1 MLRLA
6 SFDRSRYGFIACSY
20 SSNLLLSVFLLLA
33 FGLQCFSAEFPLRT
47 WTSSEG
53 VEIQARLISR
63 SGEKI
68 IIERSDSK
76 QFLFPLSILSGPDQ
90 AYVQNA
96 LKEQEKYPL
105 VTNTNPREFVSKYCY
120 QCHGEEKQKA
130 DRRFDLLSSS
140 IQDFREQELWQEIVD
155 QLNLGEMP
163 PEHVSQ
169 PSEVERL
176 AIIDLITHEIAVA
189 REKFSGISNHTVLR
203 RLNKFEYSNT
213 ISDLLGLNTESWNP
227 SADFPA
233 DVHVDGFDNDGA
245 ELVTSGLL
253 LEKYFPAA
261 EGAITRAT
269 KFENRPVSKS
279 YIQKSPFYFRGKKS
293 NGLPKLFKVDRY
305 RFEPETPYTDL
316 YGRFY
321 RGGHL
326 GFLPL
331 NKAGGVPHSGNYTI
345 RVKAAAVNRLHPY
358 GKILGD
364 FRNGDPLVMELA
376 SVDRKGSTAGTSGNV
391 TKSVS
396 LTSFE
401 LKEAEPEWF
410 EWTGYMEEGFEPEV
424 RFRNGTA
431 AAKRLVRLLLN
442 KADTFPEFQPFLQM
456 KSAKEKGYERWHGTL
471 RAYKGPVLRVWE
483 IQVDGPHIDE
493 WPPLGHEALYD
504 ELTPQDLSAE
514 IIEERLTQ
522 FAKLAFRR
530 PPLEGELSPIL
541 GMIKAKLREGLSSL
555 ESLQLGF
562 QTILSAP
569 GFLYLNEGEGELND
583 YALASRLSYFL
594 WSSMPDAELFKL
606 AEQEKLKNPAILTTQ
621 VDRMLADPKGKR
633 FVGNFLRVWL
643 ELDNIGKMPPSR
655 EFVSFYRD
663 NLESAMRK
671 ETELLF
677 ENVLKKNLR
686 PLELL
691 TADYSYIN
699 RELAAHY
706 GIAGLEG
713 NEFRKVSLAGAERG
727 GILGHGSFLTASA
740 NGVDTSPVV
749 RGIYVMNKLLDYTPP
764 PPPDD
769 VPEIE
774 PDVTGATTLKEKLI
788 KHREDASCAQC
799 HKKIDP
805 AGFALENYDAI
816 GAWRVKYDRKLDVD
830 PSGQLPNGETF
841 STPEE
846 FRELVIDQEE
856 TFLRCLTKKMM
867 TYAIGRKL
875 NSGDRPAVDNIINQ
889 VYGSNEGMKDLIKLI
904 VLDETFLSN

>member
-1 MLRLA
+1 MFSLAFFINARLGFPLR
-6 SFDRSRYGFIACSY
+6 RP
-20 SSNLLLSVFLLLA
+20 SSSIFLSLF
-33 FGLQCFSAEFPLRT
+33 FGLQCFSAEFPFRT
-47 WTSSEG
+47 WTSNNG
-53 VEIQARLISR
+53 VEIQARLISM
-63 SGEKI
+63 SEEKI
-68 IIERSDSK
+68 TIERSDSR
-76 QFLFPLSILSGPDQ
+76 QFLFPLSILSDQDQ

-96 LKEQEKYPL
+96 FEDVEGHSVLAKSM
-105 VTNTNPREFVSKYCY
+105 PREFVSKYCY

-130 DRRFDLLSSS
+130 DRRFDLLSPS
-140 IQDFREQELWQEIVD
+140 ILDFREQELWQEIVD
-155 QLNLGEMP
+155 QLNLGDMP
-163 PEHVSQ
+163 PEHVDQ
-169 PSEVERL
+169 PTESERL
-176 AIIDLITHEIAVA
+176 AVIDLITNQIAEA

-227 SADFPA
+227 AADFPT
-233 DVHVDGFDNDGA
+233 DVLVDGFDNDGA

-261 EGAITRAT
+261 EGAISRAT
-269 KFENRPVSKS
+269 NFEKQPESKS
-279 YIQKSPFYFRGKKS
+279 YIQKSPFYFRGKES
-293 NGLPKLFKVDRY
+293 NGMPKLFKVDRY

-331 NKAGGVPHSGNYTI
+331 NREGGVPHSGRYTI
-345 RVKAAAVNRLHPY
+345 RVKAAAVNRTHPY
-358 GKILGD
+358 GKILSD
-364 FRNGDPLVMELA
+364 FRNGDPLVMEFA
-376 SVDRKGSTAGTSGNV
+376 SVDRKGSTAGASGNV
-391 TKSVS
+391 TNAVS
-396 LTSFE
+396 LTTFE

-410 EWTGYMEEGFEPEV
+410 EWTGYMEKGYEPEV

-431 AAKRLVRLLLN
+431 AAKRLVRMLLN
-442 KADTFPEFQPFLQM
+442 KADQFPEFQPFAQM

-471 RAYKGPVLRVWE
+471 KAYKGPVLRVWE
-483 IQVDGPHIDE
+483 IQVEGPHIDE
-493 WPPLGHEALYD
+493 WPPAGHEALYG
-504 ELTPQDLSAE
+504 ELTPQDLNTE
-514 IIEERLTQ
+514 IIKERLTQ

-541 GMIKAKLREGLSSL
+541 DMIQAKLTEGLSPI

-569 GFLYLNEGEGELND
+569 GFLYLNEGEGELDD

-594 WSSMPDAELFKL
+594 WSSMPDAELFRL
-606 AEQEKLKNPAILTTQ
+606 AEQGSLKDSATLNQQ
-621 VDRMLADPKGKR
+621 VERMLVDPKSKR
-633 FVGNFLRVWL
+633 FSNNFLRIWL

-677 ENVLKKNLR
+677 EHVLATNL
-686 PLELL
+686 PVLELL
-691 TADYSYIN
+691 SADYSFMN

-706 GIAGLEG
+706 GISGLEG
-713 NEFRKVSLAGAERG
+713 NEFRKVSLSGAERG

-774 PDVTGATTLKEKLI
+774 PDVTGATTLREKLV
-788 KHREDASCAQC
+788 KHRADASCAQC

-830 PSGQLPNGETF
+830 PSGQLPNGKTF
-841 STPEE
+841 STPGE
-846 FRELVIDQEE
+846 FKNLVLEQEK
-856 TFLRCLTKKMM
+856 TFIRCLTKKML

-875 NSGDRPAVDNIINQ
+875 NSGDRLVVDGMVEEMNNSSGGLRDLVKQ
-889 VYGSNEGMKDLIKLI
+889 V
-904 VLDETFLSN
+904 VLSKTFRNN

>member
-1 MLRLA
+1 MLA
-6 SFDRSRYGFIACSY
+6 KSM
-20 SSNLLLSVFLLLA
+20 
-33 FGLQCFSAEFPLRT
+33 
-47 WTSSEG
+47 
-53 VEIQARLISR
+53 
-63 SGEKI
+63 
-68 IIERSDSK
+68 
-76 QFLFPLSILSGPDQ
+76 
-90 AYVQNA
+90 
-96 LKEQEKYPL
+96 
-105 VTNTNPREFVSKYCY
+105 PREFVSKYCY

-140 IQDFREQELWQEIVD
+140 ILDFREQELWQEIVD
-155 QLNLGEMP
+155 QLNLGDMP
-163 PEHVSQ
+163 PEHVDQ
-169 PSEVERL
+169 PTESERL
-176 AIIDLITHEIAVA
+176 AVIDLITNQIAEA

-227 SADFPA
+227 AADFPT
-233 DVHVDGFDNDGA
+233 DVLVDGFDNDGA

-261 EGAITRAT
+261 EGAIARAT
-269 KFENRPVSKS
+269 NFEKQPESKS
-279 YIQKSPFYFRGKKS
+279 YLQKSPFYFKGKAS
-293 NGLPKLFKVDRY
+293 NDMPKLFKVDRY

-331 NKAGGVPHSGNYTI
+331 NREGGVPHSGRYTI
-345 RVKAAAVNRLHPY
+345 RVKAAAVNRTHPY
-358 GKILGD
+358 GKILSD
-364 FRNGDPLVMELA
+364 FRNGDPLVMEFA
-376 SVDRKGSTAGTSGNV
+376 SVDRKGSTAGASGNV
-391 TKSVS
+391 TNAVS
-396 LTSFE
+396 LTTFE

-410 EWTGYMEEGFEPEV
+410 EWTGYMEKGYEPEV

-431 AAKRLVRLLLN
+431 AAKRLVRMLLN
-442 KADTFPEFQPFLQM
+442 KADQFPEFQPFAQM

-471 RAYKGPVLRVWE
+471 KAYKGPVLRVWE

-493 WPPLGHEALYD
+493 WPPAGHEALYG
-504 ELTPQDLSAE
+504 ELTPQDLNAE
-514 IIEERLTQ
+514 IIKERLTQ

-541 GMIKAKLREGLSSL
+541 DMIQAKLTEGLSPI

-569 GFLYLNEGEGELND
+569 GFLYLNEGEGELDD

-594 WSSMPDAELFKL
+594 WSSMPDAELFRL
-606 AEQEKLKNPAILTTQ
+606 AEQGALKDSATLNQQ
-621 VDRMLADPKGKR
+621 VERMLVDPKSKR
-633 FVGNFLRVWL
+633 FSNNFLRIWL

-677 ENVLKKNLR
+677 EHVLATNL
-686 PLELL
+686 PVLELL
-691 TADYSYIN
+691 SADYSFMN

-706 GIAGLEG
+706 GISGLEG
-713 NEFRKVSLAGAERG
+713 NEFRKVSLSGAERG

-774 PDVTGATTLKEKLI
+774 PDVTGATTLREKLV
-788 KHREDASCAQC
+788 KHRADASCAQC

-830 PSGQLPNGETF
+830 PSGQLSNGKTF
-841 STPEE
+841 STPGE
-846 FRELVIDQEE
+846 FKNLVLEQEK
-856 TFLRCLTKKMM
+856 TFIRCLTKKML

-875 NSGDRPAVDNIINQ
+875 NSGDRLVVDGMVEEMNNSSGGLRDLVKQ
-889 VYGSNEGMKDLIKLI
+889 V
-904 VLDETFLSN
+904 VLSKTFRNN